1 MMKELQILRNE
12 FTRLQASLRSHEA
25 EASKHGG
32 QSQPGPD
39 PETTKTLQFVSDEY
53 DDLTGFCKAV
63 KKNLA
68 AFKSCLESLTV

>member
-39 PETTKTLQFVSDEY
+39 PETTKTLQFVSDKN
-53 DDLTGFCKAV
+53 DDLTGCKAV
-63 KKNLA
+63 MKDLA
-68 AFKSCLESLTV
+68 AFKSCLDSLTV

>member
-12 FTRLQASLRSHEA
+12 FTRLQASLRSYEA

-39 PETTKTLQFVSDEY
+39 PETTKTLQCVSDEY
-53 DDLTGFCKAV
+53 DDLMAD
-63 KKNLA
+63 LA
-68 AFKSCLESLTV
+68 FNRPR

>member
-1 MMKELQILRNE
+1 MECDLYFRPG
-12 FTRLQASLRSHEA
+12 HA

-53 DDLTGFCKAV
+53 DDLTGFCKAD
-63 KKNLA
+63 KKDLA
-68 AFKSCLESLTV
+68 AFKNRPESLTV

>member
-63 KKNLA
+63 KKDLA